1 MITDEALGT
10 DLEAFATGLE
20 GFGTDAV
27 AFGTDLEAFGTGAVA
42 FGTDVEVFGTDAV
55 TFGTDG
61 EVFFLW
67 EAQPE
72 IKIPAIKRHT
82 NTDNFM
88 GVVKPLAATTS
99 IHDSVI
105 IVSPC
110 S

>member
-1 MITDEALGT
+1 MIMDEAFGT
-10 DLEAFATGLE
+10 DAEAFTTGLE
-20 GFGTDAV
+20 ALTTGLDAFAMGLEAFGTDAV
-27 AFGTDLEAFGTGAVA
+27 AFGTDAVA
-42 FGTDVEVFGTDAV
+42 FGTDAV
-55 TFGTDG
+55 
-61 EVFFLW
+61 VFFLW

-88 GVVKPLAATTS
+88 GVVKPLAAPTS

>member
-1 MITDEALGT
+1 
-10 DLEAFATGLE
+10 
-20 GFGTDAV
+20 
-27 AFGTDLEAFGTGAVA
+27 LEAFGTDVVV
-42 FGTDVEVFGTDAV
+42 FGTDEEAFAMGLEVFGTDAV
-55 TFGTDG
+55 VFGMDVV
-61 EVFFLW
+61 VFLLW

-72 IKIPAIKRHT
+72 VKIPAIKRHT

-88 GVVKPLAATTS
+88 GVVKPLATPTS